1 MKYSKRRAA
10 IAFLAIALLLSISIF
25 VLCSC
30 GEQNEPKTKTEYS
43 ILLKS
48 QGGMS
53 LSDVKISVYAD
64 EELTELVWAGYTES
78 DESFVF
84 EAYESDKITAVLSEI
99 PEGYTADEKYPLTSG
114 ANEISLECSLLEEGE
129 LSGVTY
135 KIGNMAHDFTVTAY
149 DGESYKLSELLETK
163 KAVVLNFW
171 FMNCDPCRMEFPYL
185 WQAYEEFSDD
195 IAVLAMNPLD
205 GTDETIAFYAA
216 ENSLGFPM
224 AAVDPAWQ
232 SAVNITA
239 YPTTVIID
247 RYGMVS
253 LIHTGSITEKETF
266 VKLFEYYTSD
276 DYVQS
281 AVRNVSDIEN

>member
-1 MKYSKRRAA
+1 MCICEFPIIEPEYVPGDLSMHTNEACPWHFNKLPVAEQSK
-10 IAFLAIALLLSISIF
+10 
-25 VLCSC
+25 VLNVI
-30 GEQNEPKTKTEYS
+30 QPD
-43 ILLKS
+43 L
-48 QGGMS
+48 
-53 LSDVKISVYAD
+53 
-64 EELTELVWAGYTES
+64 WAGYTEK
-78 DESFVF
+78 DGSFAF
-84 EAYESDKITAVLSEI
+84 EAYESDGLTALLSEL
-99 PEGYTADEKYPLTSG
+99 PEGYTANESYTLTPG
-114 ANEISLECSLLEEGE
+114 ANDISVKSSLLEESS
-129 LSGVTY
+129 LSGVRY

-205 GTDETIAFYAA
+205 GTDETIASYAT

-224 AAVDPAWQ
+224 AAVDPEWQ

-281 AVRNVSDIEN
+281 AVRNVSDITEN